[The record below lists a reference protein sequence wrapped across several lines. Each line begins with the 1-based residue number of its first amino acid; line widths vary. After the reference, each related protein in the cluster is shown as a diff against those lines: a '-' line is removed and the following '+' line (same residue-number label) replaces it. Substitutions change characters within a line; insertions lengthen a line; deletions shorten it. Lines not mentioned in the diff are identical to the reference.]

1 VEFDGTPDDAISHYE
16 RNNRLGTAPWAQDM
30 VGNDPSQRPIRI
42 TDIAVL
48 DEAGQLRSV
57 FDYGERMR
65 IRLQFTASQRVVD
78 PNFNVTIFRS
88 DNVPCCNYN
97 TAMDGF
103 TIAALDGQGII
114 EVLTPPLK
122 LVAELYAIQVMVWDV
137 KFQQLYSAQVGTTF
151 HVRHDLIS
159 PHFGVFHEA
168 ATWHWEAGEERACT
182 SQEALQIETHQ
193 PSV

>member
-1 VEFDGTPDDAISHYE
+1 MGHQRMPSNYYE
-16 RNNRLGTAPWAQDM
+16 RDSRLSTAPWAQHLI
-30 VGNDPSQRPIRI
+30 GADPSQRPIII
-42 TDIAVL
+42 TDIAML
-48 DEAGQLRSV
+48 DEEGEPRSV

-65 IRLQFTASQRVVD
+65 IRLQFDASERVAD
-78 PNFNVTIFRS
+78 PNFNVSIFRS

-103 TIAALDGQGII
+103 HMASLYGQGTI

-122 LVAELYAIQVMVWDV
+122 LVAELYAIQVMVWDA

-151 HVRHDLIS
+151 HVRHQVLS

-168 ATWHWEAGEERACT
+168 GGM
-182 SQEALQIETHQ
+182 ALGAR
-193 PSV
+193 